1 MLYKILTFLLLV
13 TQVLVAENKYTVIE
27 DQAKIPLLNPEF
39 KDRQT
44 LKIILENG
52 LQAYLISD
60 PGTKQSAATL
70 SVLTGSWSDPDEYP
84 GIAHFL
90 EHMLFLGTKKY
101 PAESEYDRFL
111 NEHGGQSNAFTGGDF
126 TSYLFSVNNDG
137 FEEAL
142 DRFSSFFTEPLF
154 NPSGVSRELN
164 AIDQEFAQNRNSQSR
179 RELQVLKE
187 LGNPKHPFHRF
198 DIGNSQTL
206 IPVSQDT
213 LKDWF
218 QKHYSANLMRLFVYS
233 ALPME
238 KLKDLVVKDFSSI
251 PNRNI
256 EAASFRKTPLMNEDL
271 YGKMLYI
278 EPNQQVRNLGLLFE
292 LPEHFSKMPE
302 SRPDDILCYIMGH
315 QGNESLLA
323 QLKREN
329 LATALSCGSTQMSD
343 DALFFEIGI
352 ELTAEGLKDIDTVI
366 TRTFQAIHHLQ
377 NQPIPDYIFDD
388 VQKIALIRYQN
399 EPRVDP
405 FELAMRHGIGLPREN
420 LSTYPE
426 LTNTLKTKDAA
437 AVKELLN
444 YLTPEHAIFY
454 LTAPFPSDFN
464 LDKVEKWMQV
474 PYTVKPISD
483 ERLQRFRS
491 AKTLPA
497 IDLPKENPFMPDDL
511 SLVNKPDASLRDF
524 LSLPKPKALI
534 DNDSMLGYFAP
545 DPIYQSPKVY
555 WRFMIKSPEFK
566 NGDPNSMVL
575 ADFYVKALE
584 DLLDPISYDA
594 KMAEIEFAVERKS
607 EGIQITIISY
617 SDSAYHFLEA
627 IAPKIANMDISPEK
641 FAVYKD
647 SLAREYANF
656 IKEQPLKQA
665 VEYLRK
671 FIYAEY
677 VPTLKK
683 SAIIEKIDLAQLKE
697 FLNRFFLKTY
707 TEALVIGNMQESDAL
722 KVLNQFQASL
732 HSQPFPKS
740 EQTPIKVISFSNDK
754 GPYFFDV
761 GTEALGNATLLTIEV
776 DKFSMENRNAQQM
789 LGQAIKESFFRELRT
804 KQQTGYIVYS
814 SAEDVERHL
823 FSFFGVQSNS
833 HHPRELLYR
842 FEQFLEEYVQNIK
855 TAEIPEERFELL
867 KLWLDKELTE
877 MPKNLSSL
885 GDRFYILAFNYRDF
899 NWIVDRVAALKK
911 MTYSEF
917 IGFAEDFLGRSNKRR
932 LGILVEGQTSPES
945 QFQYAP
951 VPVLLP

>member
-1 MLYKILTFLLLV
+1 MLYKILTFFLLV
-13 TQVLVAENKYTVIE
+13 TQALSAEYKVIE
-27 DQAKIPLLNPEF
+27 DKATIPLLNPEF
-39 KDRQT
+39 KDRKT
-44 LKIILENG
+44 LKIILDNG

-60 PGTKQSAATL
+60 PETKQSAATL

-101 PAESEYDRFL
+101 PVESQYDRFL
-111 NEHGGQSNAFTGGDF
+111 NEHGGQSNAFTAGDF

-154 NPSGVSRELN
+154 NPSGVARELN

-187 LGNPKHPFHRF
+187 LGNPDHPFHRF

-206 IPVSQDT
+206 LPVSQAT
-213 LKDWF
+213 LKEWF
-218 QKHYSANLMRLFVYS
+218 KNHYSANLMRLFVYS

-238 KLKDLVVKDFSSI
+238 DLKDLVVKDFSAI
-251 PNRNI
+251 PNKNI
-256 EAASFRKTPLMNEDL
+256 SKASFKVPLMREDL
-271 YGKMLYI
+271 KRQMLYI
-278 EPNQQVRNLGLLFE
+278 EPNQQIRNLGLLFE

-302 SRPDDILCYIMGH
+302 TRPDDILCYILGH

-329 LATALSCGSTQMSD
+329 LATALSCASTQMSD
-343 DALFFEIGI
+343 DALFFEIQI
-352 ELTAEGLKDIDTVI
+352 ELTADGLKDVDAVI
-366 TRTFQAIHHLQ
+366 TRIFQTIHHLQ

-388 VQKIALIRYQN
+388 VQKIALIRYQYT
-399 EPRVDP
+399 PREDP

-420 LSTYPE
+420 LDTYPE
-426 LTNTLKTKDAA
+426 LTNTLKKKDAA
-437 AVKELLN
+437 AVKELIN
-444 YLTPEHAIFY
+444 YLTPDRAIFY
-454 LTAPFPSDFN
+454 LTAPFPSDIN

-474 PYTVKPISD
+474 PYTVKPVSED
-483 ERLQRFRS
+483 RLERFRN

-511 SLVNKPDASLRDF
+511 SLVAKQETHLRDF

-545 DPIYQSPKVY
+545 DVIYQTPKIY

-575 ADFYVKALE
+575 SDFYVKAVE

-594 KMAEIEFAVERKS
+594 KMAEIEFSVERKS
-607 EGIQITIISY
+607 EGIQITIIGY
-617 SDSAYHFLEA
+617 SDSAYRFLEA
-627 IAPKIANMDISPEK
+627 IAPQIAKMDISPEK
-641 FAVYKD
+641 FAIYKD

-656 IKEQPLKQA
+656 SKEQPLKQA
-665 VEYLRK
+665 VEFLRK
-671 FIYAEY
+671 FIYADY

-683 SAIIEKIDLAQLKE
+683 SAIIETINLAQLKE

-722 KVLNQFQASL
+722 KVLNKFQASL
-732 HSQPFPKS
+732 QSKPFPKA
-740 EQTPIKVISFSNDK
+740 ERTPIKVIDFSNK
-754 GPYFFDV
+754 AGPYYFEAS
-761 GTEALGNATLLTIEV
+761 TEALGNAALLTIEA
-776 DKFSMENRNAQQM
+776 DKFSLENRNAQQM

-814 SAEDVERHL
+814 AAEDVERHL

-833 HHPRELLYR
+833 HHPYELLYR
-842 FEQFLEEYVQNIK
+842 FEQFLEGYVQNIK
-855 TAEIPEERFELL
+855 TAEISEERFELL
-867 KLWLDKELTE
+867 KLWLDKELTDL
-877 MPKNLSSL
+877 PKNLSAL
-885 GDRFYILAFNYRDF
+885 GDRYFILAFNYRNF

-917 IGFAEDFLGRSNKRR
+917 IDFAINFLGRNNKRR
-932 LGILVEGQTSPES
+932 LGILIEGQTSEES
-945 QFQYAP
+945 HFRYAP